1 MTERRALV
9 VDDDVHIRHVLRE
22 MLPDEGY
29 VVREAADGLSALEA
43 LATWTPTVIILDLMM
58 PVMDGREFRAGQ
70 RALDRAV
77 DVPVVVLSASR
88 QIRATDDLDA
98 AAVIPKP
105 FDLAE
110 MLQIVESVQN
120 PLAS

>member
-1 MTERRALV
+1 
-9 VDDDVHIRHVLRE
+9 